1 MKAYGLDAMRSKGC
15 KYAEDDVCTKG
26 WFHGTGKHQSKRR
39 RNHQRIY
46 KKIQRAHNKQE
57 LRTESRI
64 YTEQEDQ
71 SHE

>member
-26 WFHGTGKHQSKRR
+26 WFHGTGKHQ
-39 RNHQRIY
+39 RIY
-46 KKIQRAHNKQE
+46 KKIQRAHNKRE